1 MNFPA
6 RSLQSKYPEGLPH
19 QVSEEM
25 KLNRYRETV
34 CTVSNTIGC
43 NPPTKDKEI
52 DMYGLL
58 VIHWEWVPEGEGCP
72 LTTPFLVFS
81 SEFIT
86 SL

>member
-34 CTVSNTIGC
+34 CTVSKQYYWLQSPHEGQGDRHVWFIG
-43 NPPTKDKEI
+43 
-52 DMYGLL
+52 Y
-58 VIHWEWVPEGEGCP
+58 
-72 LTTPFLVFS
+72 
-81 SEFIT
+81 
-86 SL
+86 SLRVST